1 MRKITEKII
10 VAFIIIMMCLG
21 TVTMYAAD
29 INDKTNDNNIITEE
43 GTAVTLR
50 KMKDDQAKD
59 LQSLQAKYGSEGYG
73 TAAYVLSIIQKYSI
87 PFGIVGIAVCGIF
100 EYVIGMKRL
109 DIRDKGFNT
118 MIAIITIVI
127 ICQILPLIFAVVVK
141 SAD

>member
-1 MRKITEKII
+1 MRKFTGKLI

-21 TVTMYAAD
+21 TVTMFAAE
-29 INDKTNDNNIITEE
+29 NNNTNDNNIITEE

-59 LQSLQAKYGSEGYG
+59 LESLKAKYGSDGYG
-73 TAAYVLSIIQKYSI
+73 TAAYILNLVQKYSI
-87 PFGIVGIAVCGIF
+87 PFGIVGIAVCGIYQ
-100 EYVIGMKRL
+100 YVIGLKRL

-118 MIAIITIVI
+118 MIAIVTIVI